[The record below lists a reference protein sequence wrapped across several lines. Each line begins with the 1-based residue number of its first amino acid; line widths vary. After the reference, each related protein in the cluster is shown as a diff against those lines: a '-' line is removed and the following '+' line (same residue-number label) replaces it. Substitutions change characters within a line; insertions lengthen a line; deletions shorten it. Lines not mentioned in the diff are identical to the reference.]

1 MILYIR
7 VVCRNTSPPGLQ
19 IFLHFPFI
27 LFIIVR
33 WPCHEQLLF
42 CQFLGHLACFLSYHH
57 TRLIVLFICL
67 YETSSFFQTRSLF
80 VFVLLEHVPCYSCI
94 FFHSP
99 EVTIVISP
107 LSAVFFIADISANV
121 VIFTWVSLF
130 LSIHRHFSKCNGAI
144 RLLFVSA
151 VNLHPQYNN
160 TV

>member
-27 LFIIVR
+27 FFYYSALTMSWAVILLSISWSLGVFFVV
-33 WPCHEQLLF
+33 PPHE
-42 CQFLGHLACFLSYHH
+42 
-57 TRLIVLFICL
+57 LIVLFICL
-67 YETSSFFQTRSLF
+67 YETGSLFQTRPLF

-107 LSAVFFIADISANV
+107 FSAVFFFIADISANE

-130 LSIHRHFSKCNGAI
+130 LSIVLVQSDSYLF
-144 RLLFVSA
+144 LL
-151 VNLHPQYNN
+151 LIYIPN
-160 TV
+160 TIILFKYVTQ